1 MYALTFLQVIYWIF
15 GGGGDSI
22 NPSLAPEG
30 AVQTPNELPQ
40 VLSLEV
46 IYLEALL
53 LVTKVNKIENEIKSW
68 GVELKRSKL
77 IKPLASG
84 RHEGWPHVCL
94 RLKV

>member
-15 GGGGDSI
+15 WGGNSI
-22 NPSLAPEG
+22 NPFVAPEG

-53 LVTKVNKIENEIKSW
+53 LVTEVNKIEN
-68 GVELKRSKL
+68 
-77 IKPLASG
+77 
-84 RHEGWPHVCL
+84 
-94 RLKV
+94 